1 MADTR
6 DGGTTGG
13 IWRPLTVKVFPE
25 ETCFKVSLEHLEGSG
40 QSMCDEQD
48 KDEAANSLK
57 LLVPLWTT
65 TEFIPVLIITMQQRP
80 LSMRIEPIELKNAWT

>member
-1 MADTR
+1 M
-6 DGGTTGG
+6 
-13 IWRPLTVKVFPE
+13 KVFPE

-57 LLVPLWTT
+57 LLVPL
-65 TEFIPVLIITMQQRP
+65 
-80 LSMRIEPIELKNAWT
+80 